1 LLSIS
6 TEKRGNELVKKIEKQ
21 IEIFKLVLE
30 GDDLSKQR
38 ALEWIRKLSAIER
51 RGLRDACQ
59 RLDKLV
65 LDIAGERQEK
75 RPK

>member
-51 RGLRDACQ
+51 RGVRDACQ

>member
-1 LLSIS
+1 M
-6 TEKRGNELVKKIEKQ
+6 KKIEKQ

-38 ALEWIRKLSAIER
+38 ALEWIRKLSATER
-51 RGLRDACQ
+51 RDLRDACQ

-65 LDIAGERQEK
+65 LDIAGERREK
-75 RPK
+75 RQK

>member
-1 LLSIS
+1 M
-6 TEKRGNELVKKIEKQ
+6 KKIEKQ

-38 ALEWIRKLSAIER
+38 ASEWIRKLSAIER
-51 RGLRDACQ
+51 RDLRDACH

>member
-51 RGLRDACQ
+51 RELRDACQ

>member
-1 LLSIS
+1 M
-6 TEKRGNELVKKIEKQ
+6 KKIEKQ

-38 ALEWIRKLSAIER
+38 ASEWIRKLSAIER

>member
-1 LLSIS
+1 M
-6 TEKRGNELVKKIEKQ
+6 KKIERQ

-38 ALEWIRKLSAIER
+38 ASERIRKLSAIER
-51 RGLRDACQ
+51 GDLRDACQ
-59 RLDKLV
+59 HLDKMI
-65 LDIAGERQEK
+65 LDIGGERREK